1 MNYIYDIL
9 INFQPVLYDF
19 YEWNLNDNI
28 EHIRKVPM
36 FRVTEKELNEIRD
49 YKIQLDRDILVKI
62 YKKTEK
68 FTKHDLELIPYVCI
82 FSGEKEALAVQFDKK
97 GIAIKKSKLLIDEE
111 NEVLDVAERVSIFPL
126 TYKKLKKEVCVT
138 NKTRREVATER
149 WLRRE
154 LKKLKDRNIE
164 KLKYLYYEC
173 FNQKEE
179 DIKKIITNF
188 ENTLECGGNEIIERM
203 QSFFKLTQSQ
213 K

>member
-9 INFQPVLYDF
+9 INFQPILYDF

-36 FRVTEKELNEIRD
+36 FHVTDKSLSEIRN
-49 YKIQLDRDILVKI
+49 YKIQVDQEFLLKI

-68 FTKHDLELIPYVCI
+68 FTKHDLELLPYVCI
-82 FSGEKEALAVQFDKK
+82 FSSEKEALALQFDKK
-97 GIAIKKSKLLIDEE
+97 GVALKKSKLLIDEE
-111 NEVLDVAERVSIFPL
+111 SEVLDVAKRVSIFSI
-126 TYKKLKKEVCVT
+126 TYKKLNKELCIT
-138 NKTRREVATER
+138 NKTRREIAMER
-149 WLRRE
+149 RLRKE
-154 LKKLKDRNIE
+154 LKRLKDRDVE

-179 DIKKIITNF
+179 DMKKIMLHF
-188 ENTLECGGNEIIERM
+188 EMALERSKSEIIERM
-203 QSFFKLTQSQ
+203 QSFFKLIQSQ